1 MRDEDEDINK
11 LFKNKMISKAIYNKN
26 DIRIE
31 ADVNGINSINDFF
44 IDRNESF
51 KIFLKNNNVDLN
63 SLSLYELDNLYQNM
77 IQHLIQNV
85 SSEDIVNWY
94 QHNNKDFT
102 LNDFNNPTN
111 SNLVNKIK
119 SDYTSAL
126 IKSLEETGKNKLI
139 DFWMFYINGFEYHHQ
154 HDSKEALN
162 DLKKHIENEGIIF
175 SKEENNEWNKKLKI
189 YYE

>member
-139 DFWMFYINGFEYHHQ
+139 DFWMFYINRFEYHHQ